1 MYQTFARFCGRGF
14 QKFAG
19 HFGLIRKLRDVEC
32 AGPFCFKKIEKKVRK
47 IDIEIS
53 KIEIIIIKFVKY
65 NKQFVNP
72 KPKITYAH
80 LN

>member
-1 MYQTFARFCGRGF
+1 
-14 QKFAG
+14 
-19 HFGLIRKLRDVEC
+19 LE
-32 AGPFCFKKIEKKVRK
+32 KIEKKVRK
-47 IDIEIS
+47 MDIEIS

-72 KPKITYAH
+72 KPKITYPH